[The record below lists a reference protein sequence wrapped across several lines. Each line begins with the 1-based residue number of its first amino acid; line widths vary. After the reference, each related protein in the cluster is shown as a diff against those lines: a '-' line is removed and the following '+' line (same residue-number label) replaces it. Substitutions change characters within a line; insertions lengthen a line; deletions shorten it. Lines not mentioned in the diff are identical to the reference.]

1 MTPCLFYPIKIC
13 PASFSIIST
22 TNPRVPP
29 MERVQ
34 LGLTTFSSNTLP
46 HLWRLLLST
55 PAKAAPRHHH
65 HGARSGLAAPT
76 TSSEASTLWPFPPQ
90 PPFILTPLCDS
101 SPGSSHLDSP
111 PLTSLPRH
119 GNHDPGGPAGIPK
132 TPSRMRVSLVP
143 PWAQAVSAWPSCWLL
158 LSSSWT

>member
-111 PLTSLPRH
+111 LSDFPSTSWEPWPRWPCRH
-119 GNHDPGGPAGIPK
+119 PQDTQQDARVAG
-132 TPSRMRVSLVP
+132 SS
-143 PWAQAVSAWPSCWLL
+143 
-158 LSSSWT
+158 LSSGCERLTFLLALAFF